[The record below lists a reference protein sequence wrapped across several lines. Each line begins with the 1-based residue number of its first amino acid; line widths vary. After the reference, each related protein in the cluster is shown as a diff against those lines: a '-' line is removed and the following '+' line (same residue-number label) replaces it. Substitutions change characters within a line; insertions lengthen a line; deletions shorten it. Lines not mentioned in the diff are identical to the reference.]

1 MNSNEKLKRLL
12 EMQEHPERYTDE
24 EIRQLMADEECRQL
38 YEQMVRAT
46 DALYSDKT
54 KEKRKDSTIHYSLK
68 KIAAMFIGVLMIAG
82 VTFATVHI
90 MRRSGG
96 GISKSP
102 IQEMR
107 MSATSQHKDTLEVDS
122 AVVTSPVIFE
132 DAELAAILGEISA
145 FYQVQTVYQK
155 EESKHIRLYFTWDKQ
170 SSIDDVIDTFNKF
183 ERIHITRDDKK
194 LIVE

>member
-12 EMQEHPERYTDE
+12 EMQEHTERYTDE

-54 KEKRKDSTIHYSLK
+54 TEKRKDSTIHYSLK

-96 GISKSP
+96 DNSKSP

-155 EESKHIRLYFTWDKQ
+155 EDIKHIRLYFTWDKQ